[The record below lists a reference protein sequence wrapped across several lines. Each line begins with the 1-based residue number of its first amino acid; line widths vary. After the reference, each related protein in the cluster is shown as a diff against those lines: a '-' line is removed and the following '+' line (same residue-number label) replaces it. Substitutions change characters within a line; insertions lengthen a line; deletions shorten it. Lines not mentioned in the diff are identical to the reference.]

1 MAAIPPS
8 IDAAATTAVDAL
20 LKWKTKQSDSQN
32 PQLLPQ
38 DDFIYLNLTL
48 KKIPQKGSING
59 PRANPN
65 KIPLPHPIVSTNF
78 SEICLIIDDRPTSK
92 LTSAIAKKKIKEE
105 GISVTKVLKLSK
117 LRTDYKPFEAK
128 RKLCDSYDM
137 FFADKRVVTLLPKLL
152 GKWFFKKKKLPLGV
166 DLSHKNWKEQIE
178 RGCGSGLL
186 WFGTGTCSV
195 VRVAK
200 VSMERDEIVEN
211 VKAAIAGAIG
221 FVGKKLGGVRSL
233 HLKLADSVALPV
245 YQSLPDVKLRI
256 EGVRVE
262 CLEGVEEV
270 EKDGEKKKKKSS
282 KKGRIHEM
290 DLDVNEVDEP
300 EVENENDENVDDGSD
315 GGLGKKKRKGDG
327 IEVGKKTKKK
337 SKKGKGVEV
346 EVSRDSDDEV
356 VEEVK
361 PAKKSVKE
369 KKRKGDVMEESNVS
383 ARSSDKIAKKKG
395 KKVGDSGK
403 KEKKKKGRS
412 VSRV

>member
-178 RGCGSGLL
+178 RGC
-186 WFGTGTCSV
+186 
-195 VRVAK
+195 
-200 VSMERDEIVEN
+200 
-211 VKAAIAGAIG
+211 
-221 FVGKKLGGVRSL
+221 VRSL

-262 CLEGVEEV
+262 RLEGVEEV

-300 EVENENDENVDDGSD
+300 EVENENDENVDDGLD

-369 KKRKGDVMEESNVS
+369 KKRKGDVMEESDVS
-383 ARSSDKIAKKKG
+383 AKSSDKIAKEKG
-395 KKVGDSGK
+395 KKVDDSGK
-403 KEKKKKGRS
+403 KEKKKGRS

>member
-8 IDAAATTAVDAL
+8 IDAAAAAAVDAL

-137 FFADKRVVTLLPKLL
+137 FFADKRVVTLLPK
-152 GKWFFKKKKLPLGV
+152 
-166 DLSHKNWKEQIE
+166 
-178 RGCGSGLL
+178 
-186 WFGTGTCSV
+186 
-195 VRVAK
+195 
-200 VSMERDEIVEN
+200 
-211 VKAAIAGAIG
+211 
-221 FVGKKLGGVRSL
+221 
-233 HLKLADSVALPV
+233 
-245 YQSLPDVKLRI
+245 
-256 EGVRVE
+256 
-262 CLEGVEEV
+262 GVEEV
-270 EKDGEKKKKKSS
+270 EEDGEKKKKKS

-290 DLDVNEVDEP
+290 DLDVNEDDEG
-300 EVENENDENVDDGSD
+300 EAENENDENVDVSD

-327 IEVGKKTKKK
+327 IEVEKKKKK

-356 VEEVK
+356 VEELK
-361 PAKKSVKE
+361 PAKKSMKE
-369 KKRKGDVMEESNVS
+369 KKRKGDVIEESDVS
-383 ARSSDKIAKKKG
+383 AKSNDKIAKKKG

-403 KEKKKKGRS
+403 KEKKKGRS